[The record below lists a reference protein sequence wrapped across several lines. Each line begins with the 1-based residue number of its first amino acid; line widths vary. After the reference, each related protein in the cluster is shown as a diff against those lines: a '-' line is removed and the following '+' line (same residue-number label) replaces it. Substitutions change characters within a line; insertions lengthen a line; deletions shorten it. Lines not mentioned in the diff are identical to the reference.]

1 MYHCKFVTVCAGDSG
16 NGLVFVNAAKE
27 AVLIGILGQGDC
39 IGSRPSTYA
48 SVPAYREW
56 IKSVVGF

>member
-1 MYHCKFVTVCAGDSG
+1 MYHFKVCGGDSG
-16 NGLVFVNAAKE
+16 NGLVFVNAANE
-27 AVLIGILGQGDC
+27 ALLIGVLGQGYC
-39 IGSRPSTYA
+39 TGTRPSTYA